1 MEKNNRPIPSSF
13 TVSMYGELLP
23 TDNPMISKARLAM
36 FYPGYNRNRTFFDKE
51 LTDKM
56 IKRAI
61 GTPVVGVYDVEKRDF
76 LQHAPVNKA
85 QTYGYIPE
93 SYNFAWEARPDDDG
107 TMHDYACVDVH
118 LYTGRYPEASLI
130 IGKKHSMELDPDS
143 ITGSWK
149 VVAGQDVF
157 VYDDAKLSGCCVLG
171 DDYEPC
177 FEGSAFF
184 SLEDRKDYTEYLKT
198 VREGIV
204 NFIKEAHSAQGT
216 EKQQI
221 EGGTTQMKM
230 NFGWAEDD
238 VRVAL
243 FEKLN
248 PNFTEEKGWL
258 IETVILNK
266 ISDDSFLTYNFEG
279 QVSEVV
285 NFTTNEKGE
294 VIDYA
299 RPKFYS
305 YYNSQEEQDA
315 AANAQTELEKVTAE
329 FAAYKAEQETA
340 AATLTEQQAQF
351 TVSLET
357 ANARIAELEASLAT
371 YVAKDAELEES
382 LKADLIE
389 SYTNLLPET
398 ELQEITDN
406 KANFT
411 FNELEAKLAVSY
423 SREMRKDTKKVPS
436 GSFTKK
442 DNPGDELVALLSRY
456 KK

>member
-13 TVSMYGELLP
+13 TVSMFGNLLP

-36 FYPGYNRNRTFFDKE
+36 FYPGLNRNRSFFDKE
-51 LTDKM
+51 LSEAM
-56 IKRAI
+56 VKRAI
-61 GTPVVGVYDVEKRDF
+61 GTPIVGVYDAEKKDF

-85 QTYGYIPE
+85 QTYGHIPE
-93 SYNFAWEARPDDDG
+93 SYNLAWEARPDDDG
-107 TMHDYACVDVH
+107 AMHDYPCVDVH

-157 VYDDAKLSGCCVLG
+157 VFDDAKLSACCVLG

-184 SLEDRKDYTEYLKT
+184 SLEDRKDYAEYLKT
-198 VREGIV
+198 VRDGIV
-204 NFIKEAHSAQGT
+204 NFIKAAHTTVET

-221 EGGTTQMKM
+221 EGGTTQMKL

-238 VRVAL
+238 ARVAL
-243 FEKLN
+243 FAKLN

-258 IETVILNK
+258 IEKVIL
-266 ISDDSFLTYNFEG
+266 SQPSEDSYLVYDLVEKTSAMYNYKTDETG
-279 QVSEVV
+279 DVV
-285 NFTTNEKGE
+285 ELAGS
-294 VIDYA
+294 
-299 RPKFYS
+299 KFYLN
-305 YYNSQEEQDA
+305 YNSQEEQDA
-315 AANAQTELEKVTAE
+315 AANAPTELEKVNAE
-329 FAAYKAEQETA
+329 FAAYKAAQEA
-340 AATLTEQQAQF
+340 AAVTATEEQAQF
-351 TVSLET
+351 TASLET
-357 ANARIAELEASLAT
+357 AKARIVELEASLAA
-371 YVAKDAELEES
+371 YAAKDAEIEDSRKTE
-382 LKADLIE
+382 LIE
-389 SYTNLLPET
+389 SYTNLLPAT
-398 ELQEITDN
+398 ELQEVVDN

-411 FNELEAKLAVSY
+411 FDELESKLAVQY
-423 SREMRKDTKKVPS
+423 SREVRKDTKKVPS